1 MVGQDRAQS
10 LLGLG
15 THCLCHCATNQHS
28 GIHHL
33 PRCSQKWCKSKKR
46 SLLLL
51 ESRVHFVL
59 YRIPDIV
66 SFDCTLMVK
75 TGDHFV
81 HRA

>member
-15 THCLCHCATNQHS
+15 NHCLRNCATNQYYS
-28 GIHHL
+28 IHYL
-33 PRCSQKWCKSKKR
+33 PRPTQQWFKSKQR

-51 ESRVHFVL
+51 ESRVQFILH
-59 YRIPDIV
+59 RIPDIV
-66 SFDCTLMVK
+66 SFDCTFMVK
-75 TGDHFV
+75 RGDHFV